1 VADADD
7 TAARYVDAI
16 GGGVGGIGRSKLLS
30 GAYRG
35 LFIAQ
40 VASSTGDWIGFLA
53 VILLA
58 KNLGHSNADVAVGAV
73 LSARLLPGFFFGAF
87 ATALLDRW
95 DRKRIMVVCD
105 IGRGCIYALIPFLHS
120 VALLAAS
127 SFVLELLTLMWT
139 PAKEASVPNLVRTD
153 QLAAANSA
161 GLTAAYGT
169 IIPALVI
176 FTVLTIITPSTS
188 PAIYIDVASFFLS
201 AFLISRLHLPR
212 KGTDGRLA
220 AGPPTLASTWRD
232 AKDGWR
238 FIGQTHKVRGVIIGF
253 CTALIGGGMTVPLAT
268 TYSTLVLHRKSSGFG
283 LLALALGLGVA
294 VGVLM
299 LSVFQKRIN
308 RQTLFPLAV
317 AVAGAS
323 LVFAASWANLA
334 LVMLGIGLLG
344 VCAGA
349 VYVLGYTIVGEST
362 SDEFRGRIFGVFYT
376 LVRLC
381 LLLAFTIAP
390 FLSALLDGITYHLQ
404 RRVHG
409 VVIHHELGNSTF
421 HIAVPGT
428 RVTLWLGGL
437 IILGASWVA
446 RRDLN
451 RD

>member
-1 VADADD
+1 
-7 TAARYVDAI
+7 
-16 GGGVGGIGRSKLLS
+16 
-30 GAYRG
+30 
-35 LFIAQ
+35 
-40 VASSTGDWIGFLA
+40 
-53 VILLA
+53 
-58 KNLGHSNADVAVGAV
+58 
-73 LSARLLPGFFFGAF
+73 
-87 ATALLDRW
+87 
-95 DRKRIMVVCD
+95 
-105 IGRGCIYALIPFLHS
+105 
-120 VALLAAS
+120 
-127 SFVLELLTLMWT
+127 
-139 PAKEASVPNLVRTD
+139 
-153 QLAAANSA
+153 
-161 GLTAAYGT
+161 
-169 IIPALVI
+169 
-176 FTVLTIITPSTS
+176 
-188 PAIYIDVASFFLS
+188 
-201 AFLISRLHLPR
+201 
-212 KGTDGRLA
+212 
-220 AGPPTLASTWRD
+220 
-232 AKDGWR
+232 
-238 FIGQTHKVRGVIIGF
+238 
-253 CTALIGGGMTVPLAT
+253 
-268 TYSTLVLHRKSSGFG
+268 LVLHRKSSGFG